1 MARRLASLVSSS
13 SSRWLS
19 KMSGPGQKE
28 VGAAG
33 LEPRAEVIDD
43 EEEEGL
49 PDGATARKLIK
60 EFETVTNTDEIMAQY
75 QLQEHGW
82 DLSRALNTFFAAKC
96 EEAEAVT
103 VSKKVDLPKKTVAEA
118 LQEGL
123 LSTKAPENLVFVTWN
138 IDGLDQT
145 NLKKRTKGVCKI
157 LEQEKADVVFLQ
169 EVIPETFSYIESKM
183 PNYVCL
189 AAKQDNY
196 FVATLLRKGRV
207 YLDHH
212 TVKDFHSSSMG
223 RHVLAA
229 QAHCGSVK
237 LDLFNTHLES
247 TKEHAEERGNQLKQC
262 LAQVG
267 SRPSERVSILAGDL
281 NLRDAELVASG
292 GLPERTVD
300 VWEKC
305 GARKEVQYTW
315 DMMRNTNLQANFGKF
330 RPRCRFDRIY
340 LRDSSPSTV
349 TASQFGLIGLQK
361 ITDTQAFPSDHWG
374 LRCLLNLAQASS
386 DGEKSQGRKR
396 KAD

>member
-1 MARRLASLVSSS
+1 VARRLASLVSSS

-82 DLSRALNTFFAAKC
+82 DLSLALNTFFAAKC

-386 DGEKSQGRKR
+386 DGEKAQGRKR
-396 KAD
+396 KAE

>member
-1 MARRLASLVSSS
+1 MANSGQGGEGKRNLVEVVVVEE
-13 SSRWLS
+13 
-19 KMSGPGQKE
+19 KE
-28 VGAAG
+28 KKV
-33 LEPRAEVIDD
+33 EIIEDD
-43 EEEEGL
+43 EDEGL
-49 PDGATARKLIK
+49 PDAATAKKLIK

-82 DLSRALNTFFAAKC
+82 DLSRALNSFFTAKIDQTEANLAARTNVKP
-96 EEAEAVT
+96 E
-103 VSKKVDLPKKTVAEA
+103 LPKKTVAEA

-123 LSTKAPENLVFVTWN
+123 LSTKAPETLVFVTWN

-157 LEQEKADVVFLQ
+157 LEQEAADIVFLQ

-189 AAKQDNY
+189 AAKQHNY

-212 TVKDFHSSSMG
+212 TVKDFHTSSMG

-247 TKEHAEERGNQLKQC
+247 TKDHAEERGRQLKQC

-267 SRPSERVSILAGDL
+267 SRPTERVSILAGDL

-292 GLPERTVD
+292 GLPDRTVD
-300 VWEKC
+300 VWERC

-340 LRDSSPSTV
+340 LRDSLPTTA
-349 TASQFGLIGLQK
+349 TASHFGLIGLQK

-374 LRCLLNLAQASS
+374 LRCVLNLTQASIG
-386 DGEKSQGRKR
+386 GENLAQGRKR
-396 KAD
+396 KAEQDLY

>member
-1 MARRLASLVSSS
+1 MANSGQGGEGKRNLVEVVVVEE
-13 SSRWLS
+13 
-19 KMSGPGQKE
+19 KE
-28 VGAAG
+28 KKV
-33 LEPRAEVIDD
+33 EIIEDD
-43 EEEEGL
+43 EDEGL
-49 PDGATARKLIK
+49 PDAATAKKLIK

-82 DLSRALNTFFAAKC
+82 DLSRALNSFFTAKIDQTEANLAARTNVKP
-96 EEAEAVT
+96 E
-103 VSKKVDLPKKTVAEA
+103 LPKKTVAEA

-123 LSTKAPENLVFVTWN
+123 LSTKAPETLVFVTWN

-157 LEQEKADVVFLQ
+157 LEQEAADIVFLQ

-189 AAKQDNY
+189 AAKQHNY

-212 TVKDFHSSSMG
+212 TVKDFHTSSMG

-247 TKEHAEERGNQLKQC
+247 TKDHAEERGRQLKQC
-262 LAQVG
+262 LAQVS
-267 SRPSERVSILAGDL
+267 SRPTERVSILAGDL

-292 GLPERTVD
+292 GLPDRTVD
-300 VWEKC
+300 VWERC

-340 LRDSSPSTV
+340 LRDSLPTTA
-349 TASQFGLIGLQK
+349 TASHFGLIGLQK

-374 LRCLLNLAQASS
+374 LRCVLNLTQASIG
-386 DGEKSQGRKR
+386 GENLAQGRKR
-396 KAD
+396 KAEQDLY